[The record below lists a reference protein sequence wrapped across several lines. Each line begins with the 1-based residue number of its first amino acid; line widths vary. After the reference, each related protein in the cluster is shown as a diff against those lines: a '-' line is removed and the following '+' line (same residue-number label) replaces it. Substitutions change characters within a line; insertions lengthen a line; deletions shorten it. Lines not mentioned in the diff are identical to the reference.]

1 MKPKSKKE
9 AILKA
14 LLDGQK
20 LTTKSCMALC
30 GTHKLTS
37 RLPEL
42 EQEFGFKS
50 IVKKVSSKSRYGG
63 VDYYNQYS
71 IDKSQRGRILVNF
84 MKSEVRRKNGIKSNK
99 LAKQLQSKK

>member
-42 EQEFGFKS
+42 EQEFGFKA

-63 VDYYNQYS
+63 VDYYNQYWLS
-71 IDKSQRGRILVNF
+71 AEAVVN
-84 MKSEVRRKNGIKSNK
+84 VRKK